1 MASSVVFLLLLSAGL
16 FTVTVG
22 LRDVCKSYYT
32 SSNVYMP
39 SITCHL
45 WDYCCGTC
53 TNRYCCSSYLK
64 KLTEDDQELC
74 NIVYPFNQQTSP
86 SPGLPKPPR
95 PDYEGL
101 NAAIAAGTVVNVVIC
116 IVFVIVIVSCCC
128 CPCCC
133 IYKMRQR
140 PRPVGTLLTTV
151 MNAQSIQQPP
161 VMQPVQYP
169 AYQPVPTQ
177 PGYGGQPMQTGQTYA
192 PGTAPPPPYQ
202 VAVSPGYPSGQAAYG
217 VSQAPYPM
225 MPPAQP
231 GIAHLPPETKK
242 PTYNPANMQP
252 PNTGY

>member
-1 MASSVVFLLLLSAGL
+1 MSGYVRDGSFTFISEKDNRKLSVRTLQHAVDIRGTSDNNIVGIVAGIVITVVF
-16 FTVTVG
+16 
-22 LRDVCKSYYT
+22 
-32 SSNVYMP
+32 
-39 SITCHL
+39 
-45 WDYCCGTC
+45 
-53 TNRYCCSSYLK
+53 
-64 KLTEDDQELC
+64 
-74 NIVYPFNQQTSP
+74 
-86 SPGLPKPPR
+86 
-95 PDYEGL
+95 
-101 NAAIAAGTVVNVVIC
+101 C

-140 PRPVGTLLTTV
+140 PSPVVGTQVYTV

-202 VAVSPGYPSGQAAYG
+202 VAASPGYPSDQGPYG

-242 PTYNPANMQP
+242 LTYNPTNMQP
-252 PNTGY
+252 PNTGH